1 MGGLTDEQMKS
12 ILQFV
17 SLIEKANETLND
29 VINSKLW
36 LRKKQPHDN

>member
-1 MGGLTDEQMKS
+1 MGGLIDEQMES

-29 VINSKLW
+29 AD
-36 LRKKQPHDN
+36 KQ